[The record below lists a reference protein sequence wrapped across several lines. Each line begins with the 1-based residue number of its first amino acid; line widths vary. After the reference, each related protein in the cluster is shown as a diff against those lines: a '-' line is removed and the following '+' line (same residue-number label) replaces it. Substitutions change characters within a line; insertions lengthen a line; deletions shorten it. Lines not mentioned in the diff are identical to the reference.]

1 MARLDKV
8 KEHAEKEARR
18 MERAKLLP
26 TRRER
31 T

>member
-18 MERAKLLP
+18 MERAGIVGDK
-26 TRRER
+26 TF
-31 T
+31 